1 MPLERRAVVLGPG
14 DPRKIAQQLAD
25 LVAEGWA
32 PTPGGLSA
40 AATSDGALA
49 VVCVFERGV
58 AVQPVAGTILA
69 PGGVPA
75 WAGEEPEAP
84 ACPQCG
90 GRMLKRARKADGNPF
105 WGCAGF
111 PECRGIV
118 SWKAPER
125 VIEEARAQI
134 AADVRAQQPELPG
147 VAPAGAAW
155 MGDPDDQIP
164 F

>member
-1 MPLERRAVVLGPG
+1 VGERRAVVLGPG
-14 DPRKIAQQLAD
+14 DPRGIARQLEA

-49 VVCVFERGV
+49 VVGVFERG

-69 PGGVPA
+69 PGSVPA

-125 VIEEARAQI
+125 VVEEARAQI
-134 AADVRAQQPELPG
+134 AAEVRAQQPELPG
-147 VAPAGAAW
+147 VAPVGAAW
-155 MGDPDDQIP
+155 MGDPNDNLP